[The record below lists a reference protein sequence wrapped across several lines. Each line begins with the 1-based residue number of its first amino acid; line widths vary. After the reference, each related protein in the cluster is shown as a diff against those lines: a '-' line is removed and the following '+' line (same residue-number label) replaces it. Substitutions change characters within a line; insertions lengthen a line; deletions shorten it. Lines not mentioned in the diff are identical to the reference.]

1 MQFNS
6 FWCIHGT
13 FLLSSQNFRTF
24 FYHSREKPW
33 TFQDPHDLSPEVKQ
47 PRICCLYRFASSG
60 HLKGWCDGE
69 AGGSERV
76 PDQLKVTQLRKG
88 QTGDLNPG
96 LPILQG
102 HTFPLCHGAFL
113 LSHHSIKNG
122 QLCWWN
128 PGYLF

>member
-1 MQFNS
+1 MAFGVFTELFYCLHKILELFFITPERNPGPS
-6 FWCIHGT
+6 RT
-13 FLLSSQNFRTF
+13 RMTSVLRSSNHESAF
-24 FYHSREKPW
+24 
-33 TFQDPHDLSPEVKQ
+33 
-47 PRICCLYRFASSG
+47 CLYRFASSG

-88 QTGDLNPG
+88 QTWDLNPD

-102 HTFPLCHGAFL
+102 HTFPLHHGAFL

-128 PGYLF
+128 PGYLL